1 MKAIYLTL
9 FSLTILLTS
18 NHVIAQK
25 EASAFVFKVK
35 GISKY
40 HTLTELEGM
49 TKGQLVP
56 LYKERVNILF
66 NILPYLG
73 VTDKNAVT
81 FRDLGIPE
89 TKENV
94 KTLDSEKENSK
105 LYLKQNED
113 FLVAI
118 LPYSDTK
125 NIINAILFY
134 EEVMKLIK
142 TNLQE

>member
-1 MKAIYLTL
+1 MKTIYLALFTLSLL
-9 FSLTILLTS
+9 FSTNYGNAQTS
-18 NHVIAQK
+18 T
-25 EASAFVFKVK
+25 FVFKVK
-35 GISKY
+35 GIKKY
-40 HTLTELEGM
+40 HSLTELESM
-49 TKGQLVP
+49 SKGELIPIYQ
-56 LYKERVNILF
+56 ERVDILF
-66 NILPYLG
+66 NIIPYLG

-81 FRDLGIPE
+81 FKDLGIPE
-89 TKENV
+89 TKENK

-105 LYLKQNED
+105 AYLAQNNG